1 MTQLCAPLARTVRE
15 TLPDLRVAA
24 SRSPASPGVSRG
36 SRVSLLA
43 ISNAAWQLL
52 SGCDRLIRQMLTLGD
67 GFQDRFL
74 LDPITSSYPA
84 RRSIGFR
91 QAQARRGSARGSSG
105 EFRRRRLAPGCS
117 RSGRLPRAR
126 ENSMN
131 GHGRASA
138 AKRPVPAAPPPCRP
152 SMDFLPI
159 GIFVSGRMAL
169 RTSARRTARSAAGRC
184 AAPCC
189 ER

>member
-1 MTQLCAPLARTVRE
+1 MTQACAPVARTVRE
-15 TLPDLRVAA
+15 TLPRLRVAA
-24 SRSPASPGVSRG
+24 SRSPASPGVSRV

-131 GHGRASA
+131 GHCRASA
-138 AKRPVPAAPPPCRP
+138 AKRPGRRP
-152 SMDFLPI
+152 SRPRRAARGDA
-159 GIFVSGRMAL
+159 GGGRGG
-169 RTSARRTARSAAGRC
+169 ARLSVRPRYGPGAGVAGAPRSRLAGL
-184 AAPCC
+184 
-189 ER
+189 